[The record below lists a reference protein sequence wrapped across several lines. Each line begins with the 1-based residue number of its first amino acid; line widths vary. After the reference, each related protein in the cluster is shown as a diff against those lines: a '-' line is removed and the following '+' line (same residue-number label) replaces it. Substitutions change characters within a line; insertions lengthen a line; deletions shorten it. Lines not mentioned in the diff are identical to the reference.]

1 MIIPLNQRQFNT
13 SIYISVLVQ
22 TRTPGTI
29 KTDKSLTKC
38 RYNKSTY
45 ILYYRISGPDLK
57 LGNKIA

>member
-45 ILYYRISGPDLK
+45 IFVLPNFRARPEIG
-57 LGNKIA
+57 